1 MANQVRQKRVADQ
14 IRAELGSLLLR
25 ELADPRLRLVTV
37 TDVSIDRE
45 LAYANIWVCR
55 PDGNEAETEVLA
67 AFEKATGFIRHE
79 LAERVQLRHA
89 PRLVFHWDHAPDHA
103 EKISQVL
110 DQIKAAEKKQN
121 AA

>member
-1 MANQVRQKRVADQ
+1 MANQVRQKRVADR
-14 IRAELGSLLLR
+14 IRAEMGTLLLR
-25 ELADPRLRLVTV
+25 ELSDPRLQLVTV

-55 PDGNEAETEVLA
+55 PDGDEAEEEVLTA
-67 AFEKATGFIRHE
+67 LDKAKGFIRHE

-89 PRLVFHWDHAPDHA
+89 PQVVFHWDHAPDHA

-110 DQIKAAEKKQN
+110 DEIKATDKKN
-121 AA
+121 K